1 MLARNIPY
9 FQRSPV
15 ESPGPEE
22 HFGSGAHHVSTLTG
36 EPAAGQ
42 YPLGIGGIPTLEKT
56 QEGAGSGPK
65 GTQLAMAATAVPPT
79 SKFRDSSWC
88 MPTDQG
94 PGLIPGPP
102 PPTQAQRAWHTAA
115 AQERAATGLDLAL
128 GSFAPCL
135 LSFGDSRA

>member
-102 PPTQAQRAWHTAA
+102 PPHPGSEGLAHSSCPGKGCYRLGPCSGFIRSLLAQFR
-115 AQERAATGLDLAL
+115 
-128 GSFAPCL
+128 
-135 LSFGDSRA
+135 